1 MPQRYS
7 GNDRGLCIVLWI
19 GCMAEEE
26 DPKERKNER
35 NRNRNTFACCI
46 QDYGSEKIFS
56 CRLNTGL

>member
-26 DPKERKNER
+26 DPKERTKEIEIEIPS
-35 NRNRNTFACCI
+35 CCI